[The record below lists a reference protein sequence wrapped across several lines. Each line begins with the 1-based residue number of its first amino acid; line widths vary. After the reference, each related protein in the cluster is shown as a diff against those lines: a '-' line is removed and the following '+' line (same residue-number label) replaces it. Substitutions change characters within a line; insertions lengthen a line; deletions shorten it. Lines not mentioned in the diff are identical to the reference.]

1 MRLWEPHSGKCHLNL
16 DEMDKFTGYGSVK
29 LTQEEIEK
37 LSSTI
42 KIKEIQFLMKILPK
56 KKSPG
61 KKDLTK
67 KKKLI
72 NNAYI

>member
-1 MRLWEPHSGKCHLNL
+1 
-16 DEMDKFTGYGSVK
+16 MDKFTGYSSVK
-29 LTQEEIEK
+29 LTQEETEK

-67 KKKLI
+67 KKKKLI